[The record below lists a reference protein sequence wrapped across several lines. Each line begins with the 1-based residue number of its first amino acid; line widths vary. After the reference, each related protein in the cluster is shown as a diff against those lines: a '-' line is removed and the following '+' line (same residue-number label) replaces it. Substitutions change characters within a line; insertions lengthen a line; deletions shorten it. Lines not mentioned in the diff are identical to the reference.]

1 MVPLRR
7 RLFLLTAAALLP
19 VAVIAGFG
27 LYVLVDHQRDEA
39 RRAGIELTRALA
51 TAVEAEL
58 GRSISVMEAVATSP
72 TLDSGDLPEFY
83 RRVTRVVETQ
93 SHWRAIVLVDPDGT
107 ALLHTGFSVGA
118 RIPPLADRASLAAV
132 RATLRPVIGDLAPV
146 GAGESEGA
154 TYDFSVRVPVVR
166 DGRLRFIAVALVDP
180 TAIVEILKRQR
191 VPEDWVISIFDAAGQ
206 RVARSRAHG
215 ENLGKRGAPTVV
227 ALMAQPADEGWG
239 LTTAVEGDRIYTAY
253 SRVKD
258 LHWTVATGIP
268 VGFVNGAMLRAALS
282 FGGGMLVSLVIGI
295 VAASRLA
302 RSITGPIGALGDA
315 AAALGRREALAA
327 PVTEIAEIA
336 QVGHALAD
344 AAEER
349 ARGERERDALLD
361 REQQARSAAE
371 AANRAKDEFLAMLGH
386 ELRNP
391 LGAVANAVALLDHA
405 DVAPEAAARARGII
419 ARQTAH
425 LSRLTDDLLD
435 AGRVITGKI
444 VLDRRPIDLAEIVAR
459 ALTTADVGRHRL
471 VCELEP
477 AWIDGDPI
485 RIEQILMNLVGNA
498 VKYTA
503 AGGEI
508 TVAVGRDGNGAFL
521 RVSDDGVGM
530 APELTNRVFELFVQG
545 DRPLDRASG
554 GLGIGLTLVRRLAE
568 LHGGSAAVF
577 SAGAGQGSALTVRF
591 PALSGPQVA
600 VASAARPEEPATG
613 RDVLVVEDNED
624 ARTALCE
631 LLELGGHHVRAAA
644 DGVSG
649 LATALAARPEIALVD
664 VGLPGIDG
672 YEVARRIRA
681 AEEDGPHMT
690 LVALTGYG
698 LPEDRAR
705 ALAAGF
711 DVHLVKP
718 VSMAALGKLLAG

>member
-19 VAVIAGFG
+19 LAAIAGFG
-27 LYVLVDHQRDEA
+27 LYALVDHQRDEA

-51 TAVEAEL
+51 TAVEAEI
-58 GRSISVMEAVATSP
+58 GRSISVMEAIATSP
-72 TLDSGDLPEFY
+72 TLDSGDLPEFF
-83 RRVTRVVETQ
+83 RRVTRVAETQ
-93 SHWRAIVLVDPDGT
+93 PHWRAIVLVDPNGT
-107 ALLHTGFSVGA
+107 PLLHTGFSVGA
-118 RIPPLADRASLAAV
+118 AIPPLAERANVTTV
-132 RATLRPVIGDLAPV
+132 RETMRPVIGDLARV
-146 GAGESEGA
+146 GAGEAEGGA
-154 TYDFSVRVPVVR
+154 FDFSVRVPVMR
-166 DGRLRFIAVALVDP
+166 DGVLRFVAIALVDP
-180 TAIVEILKRQR
+180 TAILEILQRQR
-191 VPEDWVISIFDAAGQ
+191 VPSDWVISIFDAAGQ
-206 RVARSRAHG
+206 RVARSRAHE
-215 ENLGKRGAPTVV
+215 ENLGKHGAASVV
-227 ALMAQPADEGWG
+227 ALMAQPAEEGWG
-239 LTTAVEGDRIYTAY
+239 PTTAVEGDRIYTAY
-253 SRVKD
+253 SRVKN

-268 VGFVNGAMLRAALS
+268 VGLVNGAMLRAALL
-282 FGGGMLVSLVIGI
+282 FGGGILVSLVIGI
-295 VAASRLA
+295 MAASRIA

-315 AAALGRREALAA
+315 AAALGRGEPIDH

-336 QVGHALAD
+336 QVGQALAG

-349 ARGERERDALLD
+349 ARGERERDALLG
-361 REQQARSAAE
+361 REQQARAAAE
-371 AANRAKDEFLAMLGH
+371 SANRAKDEFLAMLGH

-391 LGAVANAVALLDHA
+391 LGAVANAVAVLDHA
-405 DVAPEAAARARGII
+405 DVAPEAAARARRII
-419 ARQTAH
+419 SRQTAH

-444 VLDRRPIDLAEIVAR
+444 VLDRQRIDLAEIVAR
-459 ALTTADVGRHRL
+459 ALTTADVGRHRV
-471 VCELEP
+471 VCELQP
-477 AWIDGDPI
+477 VWIDGDPI

-503 AGGEI
+503 AGGTI
-508 TVAVGRDGNGAFL
+508 TIAVGRDGDAACL
-521 RVSDDGVGM
+521 RVSDNGVGM
-530 APELTNRVFELFVQG
+530 ASELATRVFELFVQG

-554 GLGIGLTLVRRLAE
+554 GLGIGLTLVQRLAE

-577 SAGAGQGSALTVRF
+577 SAGPGQGSELTVRI
-591 PALSGPQVA
+591 PALPAPHVAAAPVA
-600 VASAARPEEPATG
+600 VPAEAAAG
-613 RDVLVVEDNED
+613 RNVLVVEDNED

-631 LLELGGHHVRAAA
+631 LLALGGHHVRAAA

-649 LATALAARPEIALVD
+649 LATALASRPEIALVD
-664 VGLPGIDG
+664 VGLPGMDG

-681 AEEDGPHMT
+681 AEVGGSHMK

-718 VSMAALGKLLAG
+718 VSMVVLGKLLAG